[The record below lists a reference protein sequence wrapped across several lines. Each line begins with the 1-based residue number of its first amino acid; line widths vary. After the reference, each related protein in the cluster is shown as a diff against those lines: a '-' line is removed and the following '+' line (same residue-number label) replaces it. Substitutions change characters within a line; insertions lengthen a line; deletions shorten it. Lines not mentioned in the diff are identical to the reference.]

1 MRPTSAVAAGALALV
16 LGAAGG
22 TAAEASAPG
31 WSTPHTAD
39 GVAVGIYGAGPN
51 GQSVQ
56 LFGASGAAQTRTAQ
70 IRAIK
75 SDATQGTAVGIDAA
89 GRPGFQDPA
98 IAVNPGGA
106 LVAAWTLDTL
116 QAGPI
121 GLAAALG
128 ARTALPRT
136 ATVLPTQG
144 STAALADAIAPDG
157 TGVVAWTEA
166 GTPNAVKAA
175 TLRRGQAPQVA
186 VLATTTAAL
195 PGNLSLGLDAGG
207 RPTVTWTMT
216 TASGT
221 AIDVARGD
229 ATGGFA
235 PAAEQP
241 LTTAPVAGA
250 QTFVLS
256 DGALLATWSEGVL
269 PGPVTLRTAGAPA
282 GGAFGG
288 PRLLATAV
296 AGPQPS
302 VAAAPSGRAAVLYAV
317 RSGSGVSLRTILRTA
332 SGTWGTAHA
341 AGPSGRNVT
350 RINAGVDGQG
360 RVVILWDDGSASSS
374 TPTRI
379 LAARSSSSSDPPGTY
394 HQLPQRSG
402 DGRCDVP
409 TLILS
414 SSGDG
419 LGAWLCTGTGAS
431 SGQSGRP
438 RLARLTKPSS

>member
-1 MRPTSAVAAGALALV
+1 MRTTRSLATSMVVLSVAALP
-16 LGAAGG
+16 AAARAGV
-22 TAAEASAPG
+22 PG
-31 WSTPHTAD
+31 WSTPHTASSVPV
-39 GVAVGIYGAGPN
+39 GVYGAGPN
-51 GQSVQ
+51 GQGVQ
-56 LFGASGAAQTRTAQ
+56 LFGSNGAAQTRTAAM
-70 IRAIK
+70 RAIT
-75 SDATQGTAVGIDAA
+75 SGATQGSSVPIDAA
-89 GRPGFQDPA
+89 GRPGMDLPA
-98 IAVNPGGA
+98 VAVNANGK
-106 LVAAWTLDTL
+106 LVVAWLLDTL

-121 GLAAALG
+121 GLAATLG
-128 ARTALPRT
+128 ARTALPHT
-136 ATVLPTQG
+136 ATVLPTQA
-144 STAALADAIAPDG
+144 STAGLAVAIGPDG
-157 TGVVAWTEA
+157 TGIVAWVEA
-166 GTPNAVKAA
+166 GPPNVVKAA
-175 TLRRGQAPQVA
+175 TLRAGQAPQVA

-195 PGNLSLGLDAGG
+195 PGNLSLGLDGGG

-216 TASGT
+216 TDSGT

-235 PAAEQP
+235 PATEQP
-241 LTTAPVAGA
+241 LTTAPVVGA

-269 PGPVTLRTAGAPA
+269 PGPVTLTTANAPA
-282 GGAFGG
+282 GGAFGV
-288 PRLLATAV
+288 PRRLATAL
-296 AGPQPS
+296 AAPQPS
-302 VAAAPSGRAAVLYAV
+302 VAAAAGGRAAVLYAV
-317 RSGSGVSLRTILRTA
+317 RSGSGVALRTILRTA
-332 SGTWGTAHA
+332 SGTWGSTRSV
-341 AGPSGRNVT
+341 GPSGRNVS

-360 RVVILWDDGSASSS
+360 RVVILWDDGSASAS

-379 LAARSSSSSDPPGTY
+379 LAARSSSSSDPPGAY

-438 RLARLTKPSS
+438 RLARLTKPS